1 MIHEDLS
8 ETQKELNATDN
19 FIEKYLPFK
28 MLNYIHDAM
37 KQSLTAYQ
45 FGKVITHLDQTYGHL
60 EYVAENDDGKARYSK
75 QEY

>member
-1 MIHEDLS
+1 MMHEDLS

-37 KQSLTAYQ
+37 KYSLSAYR
-45 FGKVITHLDQTYGHL
+45 FGMVTTHLDQTYGDL
-60 EYVAENDDGKARYSK
+60 ELAAKNDDGKARYSK
-75 QEY
+75 